1 MKIGTLE
8 FPLGIF
14 LAPMAGVTDHPFR
27 RICAEFGAECVTTEM
42 ISAKAIKYGDLKTWR
57 LGKIYDDERPA
68 AVQIF
73 GSEPDVM
80 AFAAAECERRLKP
93 AYIDI
98 NMGCPMPKI
107 FNNGEGSALMK
118 NVPLCGEIVKAVS
131 SSVSVPVTVK
141 IRAGIDDGH
150 KNAVDVALECEKN
163 GAAAVFVHGR
173 TREQL
178 YSGLASHEIIA
189 DVKRALSIPVV
200 ANGDVTDGNSA
211 LKLLEATSAD
221 GVMIAR
227 GAMGNPWI
235 FGEVTAAL
243 NGTAYKPPENG
254 EKARVIKEHIRC
266 HVAEKGAKALP
277 ELRKHLSWYIHGT
290 AGAAAARAEINR
302 AVTEEEL
309 ISVVERCFADARQ
322 NINYTL
328 Y

>member
-8 FPLGIF
+8 FPLGLF

-27 RICAEFGAECVTTEM
+27 RICVGLGVECVTTEM
-42 ISAKAIKYGDLKTWR
+42 ISAKAIRYGDLKTWR

-80 AFAAAECERRLKP
+80 AFAAAECERRLMP

-107 FNNGEGSALMK
+107 FNNGEGCALMK
-118 NVPLCGEIVKAVS
+118 NIPLCGEIVRAVS
-131 SSVSVPVTVK
+131 AAVSVPVTVK
-141 IRAGIDDGH
+141 IRAGIDTEH
-150 KNAVDVALECEKN
+150 LNAVDAALECEKN

-178 YSGLASHEIIA
+178 YSGLSDPKIIA
-189 DVKRALSIPVV
+189 DVKRALAIPVI
-200 ANGDVTDGNSA
+200 ANGDVTDAASA
-211 LKLLEATSAD
+211 LKLLEATGAD
-221 GVMIAR
+221 GIMIAR

-243 NGTAYKPPENG
+243 TGTPYTPPDNVR
-254 EKARVIKEHIRC
+254 KAEVIKEHIRC
-266 HVAEKGAKALP
+266 HVAEKGVKALP

-302 AVTEEEL
+302 AETEEAL
-309 ISVVERCFADARQ
+309 ISIVDRVF
-322 NINYTL
+322 TH
-328 Y
+328 